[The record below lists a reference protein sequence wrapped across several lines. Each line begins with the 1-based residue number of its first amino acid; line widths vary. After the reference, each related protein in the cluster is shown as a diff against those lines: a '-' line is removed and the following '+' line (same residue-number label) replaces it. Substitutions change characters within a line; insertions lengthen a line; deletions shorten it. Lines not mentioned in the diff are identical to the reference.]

1 MKIFSKILV
10 SILIMI
16 LGFFSAF
23 AVLLY
28 SYSYTEKVQNLRE
41 TSLLCINYYTR
52 MNDRTLALLSS
63 DISLEIMYF
72 QWQQSVS
79 DFEEIYQI
87 MQTHPSRELFSEKS
101 DAQFNQIE
109 TLWMLQL
116 NIFKELYHDFSVIF
130 TSDNFFDSE
139 KIGVLLMIQADRN
152 RGTDS
157 GKDFANLI
165 RIRKNLESLSQVYS
179 ERMLEALSLNSEN
192 LNSEIVLSNNRRMK
206 ISMAIV
212 ALIVAFTIFISVK
225 FSQKLWD
232 SLRLKNEEL
241 ELKVYERTA
250 QLEESNSELETAN
263 NNLIRTNKKL
273 ETAMNSLKQTQDQL
287 IFSEKKAV
295 LGQLA
300 AGLSHEVNT
309 PLGAIKSS
317 TRTLRNQLD
326 EILKTISGEIIEW
339 NSAEVEAFKTMILGI
354 RKDKEGMFL
363 STDRRLR
370 NKVKACLIE
379 NEINNPELF
388 SQYFMELKFPPKDLE
403 RFIKILKL
411 NHGSGIVET
420 ASIISTLY
428 SIGEVIEN
436 SEEKMA
442 VVIKSLRALAY
453 TESEGALTAISPS
466 ESIDNV
472 LKLYF
477 TKTVGNVTIEKFYNS
492 EKKIICFED
501 QLNLIWIN
509 LINNALQAMRYSG
522 RLEIKVN
529 EVPDGLSVSFS
540 DTGPGIPE
548 EIQSM
553 IFNSFFTTKK
563 YGEGSGIGLNLVK
576 NILNRID
583 GDVTFSSIPGNTVFS
598 ILFRR
603 IDEE

>member
-28 SYSYTEKVQNLRE
+28 SYSYTEKVQNIRE

-79 DFEEIYQI
+79 DFKEIYQI
-87 MQTHPSRELFSEKS
+87 MQTHPSRNLFSDKS
-101 DAQFNQIE
+101 DDQLNQIE

-116 NIFKELYHDFSVIF
+116 DIFKELYNDFSIIF

-139 KIGVLLMIQADRN
+139 KTGILLMIQADRN
-152 RGTDS
+152 RGSDS
-157 GKDFANLI
+157 GKDFATLI

-179 ERMLEALSLNSEN
+179 ERMLDALSLNSEN
-192 LNSEIVLSNNRRMK
+192 LNTEIIMSNNRRMK
-206 ISMAIV
+206 ISMTIV
-212 ALIVAFTIFISVK
+212 ALIVVFTIYISVK

-232 SLRLKNEEL
+232 SMRLKNEEL

-263 NNLIRTNKKL
+263 NNLIRTNTKL

-326 EILKTISGEIIEW
+326 EILKAISGEIIEW
-339 NSAEVEAFKTMILGI
+339 DSKEVEAFKVLILGI
-354 RKDKEGMFL
+354 QKDKEGMFL
-363 STDRRLR
+363 SADRHLR
-370 NKVKACLIE
+370 NIVKAGLVE
-379 NEINNPELF
+379 NGINNPELF
-388 SQYFMELKFPPKDLE
+388 SHYFMELKFHPEDLE
-403 RFIKILKL
+403 KFIKILKL
-411 NHGSGIVET
+411 KHGYGIVTT

-428 SIGEVIEN
+428 SIGEVIES
-436 SEEKMA
+436 SEEKMS

-453 TESEGALTAISPS
+453 TESEGVLTAVNPA

-477 TKTVGNVTIEKFYNS
+477 TKTVGNVAIAKFYNS

-522 RLEIKVN
+522 RLEIKIN
-529 EVPDGLSVSFS
+529 EVPDGLSVSFT

-603 IDEE
+603 IDEG